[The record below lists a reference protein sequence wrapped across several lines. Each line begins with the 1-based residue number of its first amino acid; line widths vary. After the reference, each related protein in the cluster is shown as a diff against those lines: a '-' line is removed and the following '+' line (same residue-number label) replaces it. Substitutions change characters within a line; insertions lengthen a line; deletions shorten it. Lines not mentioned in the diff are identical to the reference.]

1 MTKRSEWLLKGL
13 LVFLD
18 AALAGLAFY
27 LAYLWR
33 LRTEN
38 PPAVNILPFR
48 GYLGMMAIQV
58 ASLLTSFLM
67 ARLYHLKRGVSRLD
81 MLTSLVAAASIGILL
96 TSAFTSL
103 LYKNE
108 LDYPRLMLVYSWVLT
123 ILLVGVGRLAHDALE
138 SRLRARGVA
147 VYNTLIVGTGE
158 VGRMILNKI
167 RQSPSLGYKVV
178 GFVDESPTQ
187 ADVMGVPILGGT
199 ADLPHLIDRHAIDQ
213 VIIAMPERS
222 HQELLEI
229 IALCQRGR
237 VEIKVFPDVFQII
250 ASEMSIGDLN
260 GLPLLTVRDIALRG
274 WKLTLKRGMD
284 IVGSALALI
293 VLSPLMLLVAA
304 LVKLESP
311 GPVFYVQERVGLDG
325 KPFQVLKFR
334 TMRQDAEANGPGWT
348 VANDPRRTRLG
359 KFLRRY
365 SIDELPQFINVL
377 IGEMSLV
384 GPRPERPVYVE
395 QFRQA
400 IPRYMERHRE
410 KAGITG
416 WAQVNGLRG
425 DTSIVERTKYDL
437 WYIENWSL
445 WLDIKILLR
454 TLVHFAKDDN
464 AY

>member
-1 MTKRSEWLLKGL
+1 MMKRSEWLLKGL

-18 AALAGLAFY
+18 AALAALAFY

-33 LRTEN
+33 LRTDN
-38 PPAVNILPFR
+38 PPAVNILPLR
-48 GYLGMMAIQV
+48 GYVGMMAIQV
-58 ASLLTSFLM
+58 GALLTSFML

-81 MLTSLVAAASIGILL
+81 VLTSLVAAASIGILL
-96 TSAFTSL
+96 TSALTSL

-123 ILLVGVGRLAHDALE
+123 IVLVGMGRLAYDALE
-138 SRLRARGVA
+138 SRLRARGMA

-167 RQSPSLGYKVV
+167 RQSPALGYRVV
-178 GFVDESPTQ
+178 GFVDETPGQ
-187 ADVMGVPILGGT
+187 AEVMGVPVLGHT
-199 ADLPHLIDRHAIDQ
+199 ENLPQLIDQHGIDQ
-213 VIIAMPERS
+213 IIIALPERS

-250 ASEMSIGDLN
+250 ASEISIGDLN
-260 GLPLLTVRDIALRG
+260 GLPLLTVRDVALRG

-293 VLSPLMLLVAA
+293 FLSPLMLLVAA
-304 LVKLESP
+304 LIKLESP

-325 KPFQVLKFR
+325 KPFQLLKFR

-359 KFLRRY
+359 KILRRY

-384 GPRPERPVYVE
+384 GPRPERPFYVE

-454 TLVHFAKDDN
+454 TLVHFAKDEN

>member
-1 MTKRSEWLLKGL
+1 MTKRSEWLLKAL

-18 AALAGLAFY
+18 ASLAALAFY

-48 GYLGMMAIQV
+48 GYVGMLFIQV
-58 ASLLTSFLM
+58 GSLLVSFLL

-81 MLTSLVAAASIGILL
+81 VLTALVGAASIGILL
-96 TSAFTSL
+96 TSALTSL

-123 ILLVGVGRLAHDALE
+123 IVLVGAGRLAHDYLE
-138 SRLRARGVA
+138 GRLRARGVA
-147 VYNTLIVGTGE
+147 VYNTLIVGTGD

-167 RQSPSLGYKVV
+167 RQSPALGYRVV
-178 GFVDESPTQ
+178 GFVDESPAQ
-187 ADVMGVPILGGT
+187 GDVMGVPVLGAT
-199 ADLPHLIDRHAIDQ
+199 ADLPQLIDAHAIDQ

-274 WKLTLKRGMD
+274 WKLTLKRAMD
-284 IVGSALALI
+284 IVGSAIALI
-293 VLSPLMLLVAA
+293 LLSPFMLLVAA

-325 KPFQVLKFR
+325 KPFQLLKFR

-365 SIDELPQFINVL
+365 SIDEWPQFINVL

-384 GPRPERPVYVE
+384 GTRPERPMYVE

-445 WLDIKILLR
+445 WLDIKILIR
-454 TLVHFAKDDN
+454 TVVHFAKDEN

>member
-1 MTKRSEWLLKGL
+1 MTKRSEWLLKAL
-13 LVFLD
+13 LVFSD
-18 AALAGLAFY
+18 AALAALAFY

-58 ASLLTSFLM
+58 GALLTSFLL

-81 MLTSLVAAASIGILL
+81 VLTSLVAAASIGILL

-123 ILLVGVGRLAHDALE
+123 IVLVGMGRLAHDALE

-167 RQSPSLGYKVV
+167 RQSPALGYRVV
-178 GFVDESPTQ
+178 GFVDESPAQ
-187 ADVMGVPILGGT
+187 ADVLGVPVLGT
-199 ADLPHLIDRHAIDQ
+199 PENLPQLIDQHAIDQ

-274 WKLTLKRGMD
+274 WKLTLKRAMD

-293 VLSPLMLLVAA
+293 FLSPLMLLVAA
-304 LVKLESP
+304 LIKLESP

-359 KFLRRY
+359 RILRRY

-437 WYIENWSL
+437 WYIENWSI

-454 TLVHFAKDDN
+454 TLVHFAKDEN

>member
-1 MTKRSEWLLKGL
+1 
-13 LVFLD
+13 
-18 AALAGLAFY
+18 
-27 LAYLWR
+27 
-33 LRTEN
+33 
-38 PPAVNILPFR
+38 
-48 GYLGMMAIQV
+48 
-58 ASLLTSFLM
+58 
-67 ARLYHLKRGVSRLD
+67 
-81 MLTSLVAAASIGILL
+81 
-96 TSAFTSL
+96 
-103 LYKNE
+103 
-108 LDYPRLMLVYSWVLT
+108 
-123 ILLVGVGRLAHDALE
+123 
-138 SRLRARGVA
+138 
-147 VYNTLIVGTGE
+147 VGTGD

-167 RQSPSLGYKVV
+167 RQSPALGYRVV
-178 GFVDESPTQ
+178 GFVDESPAQ
-187 ADVMGVPILGGT
+187 GDVMGVPVLGAT
-199 ADLPHLIDRHAIDQ
+199 ADLPQLIDAHAIDQ

-274 WKLTLKRGMD
+274 WKLTLKRAMD
-284 IVGSALALI
+284 IVGSAIALI
-293 VLSPLMLLVAA
+293 LLSPFMLLVAA

-325 KPFQVLKFR
+325 KPFQLLKFR

-365 SIDELPQFINVL
+365 SIDEWPQFINVL

-384 GPRPERPVYVE
+384 GPRPERPMYVE

-400 IPRYMERHRE
+400 IPRYMERHRV
-410 KAGITG
+410 KPGITG

-445 WLDIKILLR
+445 WLDIKILIR
-454 TLVHFAKDDN
+454 TVVHFAKDEN

>member
-1 MTKRSEWLLKGL
+1 MMKRSEWLLKGL
-13 LVFLD
+13 LVLLD
-18 AALAGLAFY
+18 ASLAALAFY

-48 GYLGMMAIQV
+48 GYVGMMFIQV
-58 ASLLTSFLM
+58 GSLLTSFLFT
-67 ARLYHLKRGVSRLD
+67 RLYHLKRGVSRLD
-81 MLTSLVAAASIGILL
+81 VLTSLVAAASIGILL

-123 ILLVGVGRLAHDALE
+123 ILLVGMGRLAHDALE

-147 VYNTLIVGTGE
+147 AYNTLIVGTGE

-167 RQSPSLGYKVV
+167 RQSPALGYRVI
-178 GFVDESPTQ
+178 GFVDESPAQTE
-187 ADVMGVPILGGT
+187 VMGVPVLGT
-199 ADLPHLIDRHAIDQ
+199 TENLPQLIDQHAIDQ

-237 VEIKVFPDVFQII
+237 TEIKVFPDVFQII

-274 WKLTLKRGMD
+274 WKLTLKRAMD

-293 VLSPLMLLVAA
+293 FLSPLMLLVAV
-304 LVKLESP
+304 LIKLESP

-325 KPFQVLKFR
+325 KPFQLLKFR

-359 KFLRRY
+359 KILRRY

-454 TLVHFAKDDN
+454 TLVHFAKDEN

>member
-18 AALAGLAFY
+18 AALAALAFY

-58 ASLLTSFLM
+58 GSLLTAFLL

-81 MLTSLVAAASIGILL
+81 VLTSLVAAASIGILL

-123 ILLVGVGRLAHDALE
+123 ILLVGMGRLAHDALE
-138 SRLRARGVA
+138 SRLRARGFA
-147 VYNTLIVGTGE
+147 AYNTLIVGTGE

-167 RQSPSLGYKVV
+167 RQSPALGYKIV
-178 GFVDESPTQ
+178 GFVDESCGQT
-187 ADVMGVPILGGT
+187 DVMGVPVLGTT
-199 ADLPHLIDRHAIDQ
+199 ADLPQLIDAHAVDQ

-293 VLSPLMLLVAA
+293 FLSPLMLLVAA

-384 GPRPERPVYVE
+384 GPRPERPMYVE

>member
-1 MTKRSEWLLKGL
+1 MMKRSEWLLRGL

-18 AALAGLAFY
+18 AALAALAFY

-33 LRTEN
+33 LRTDN
-38 PPAVNILPFR
+38 PPAVNILPLR
-48 GYLGMMAIQV
+48 GYVGMMAIQV
-58 ASLLTSFLM
+58 GALLTSFLL

-81 MLTSLVAAASIGILL
+81 VLTSLVAAASIGILL
-96 TSAFTSL
+96 TSALTSL

-123 ILLVGVGRLAHDALE
+123 IVLVGMGRLAYDALE

-167 RQSPSLGYKVV
+167 RQSPALGYRVV
-178 GFVDESPTQ
+178 GFVDEAPGQ
-187 ADVMGVPILGGT
+187 AEVMGVPVLDHT
-199 ADLPHLIDRHAIDQ
+199 ENLPQLIDQHGIDQ
-213 VIIAMPERS
+213 VIIALPERS

-250 ASEMSIGDLN
+250 ASEISIGDLN
-260 GLPLLTVRDIALRG
+260 GLPLLTVRDVALRG

-293 VLSPLMLLVAA
+293 FLSPLMLLVAA
-304 LVKLESP
+304 LIKLESP

-325 KPFQVLKFR
+325 KPFQLLKFR

-359 KFLRRY
+359 KILRRY

-384 GPRPERPVYVE
+384 GPRPERPFYVE

-454 TLVHFAKDDN
+454 TLVHFAKDEN

>member
-1 MTKRSEWLLKGL
+1 MMKRSEWLLKGL

-18 AALAGLAFY
+18 AALAALAFY

-33 LRTEN
+33 LRTDN
-38 PPAVNILPFR
+38 PPAVNILPLR
-48 GYLGMMAIQV
+48 GYVGMMAIQV
-58 ASLLTSFLM
+58 GALLTSFML

-81 MLTSLVAAASIGILL
+81 VLTSLVAAASIGILL
-96 TSAFTSL
+96 TSALTSL

-123 ILLVGVGRLAHDALE
+123 IVLVGMGRLAYDALE
-138 SRLRARGVA
+138 SRLRARGMA

-167 RQSPSLGYKVV
+167 RQSPALGYRVV
-178 GFVDESPTQ
+178 GFVDESPGQ
-187 ADVMGVPILGGT
+187 AEVMGVPVLGHT
-199 ADLPHLIDRHAIDQ
+199 ENLPQLIDQHGIDQ
-213 VIIAMPERS
+213 VIIALPERS

-250 ASEMSIGDLN
+250 ASEISIGDLN
-260 GLPLLTVRDIALRG
+260 GLPLLTVRDVALRG

-293 VLSPLMLLVAA
+293 FLSPLMLLVAA
-304 LVKLESP
+304 LIKLESP

-325 KPFQVLKFR
+325 KPFQLLKFR

-359 KFLRRY
+359 KILRRY

-384 GPRPERPVYVE
+384 GPRPERPFYVE

-454 TLVHFAKDDN
+454 TLVHFAKDEN